1 MQGASVQCMHA
12 TEMERSPG
20 NPSFTVTRRLR
31 FTPQGTSFTFLHAVV
46 QPLHSMQLSASQ
58 MNFILAMVVSRCS
71 SGALDVAERRLGFLH
86 HGDRVVAV
94 RRGGVYRLAA
104 HERRRTF
111 RILPEQVLALPPPGE
126 VKRDESRSRTHAL
139 GDERPHL
146 ELRSGGGLQPHP
158 GPVLDSPIACGLGG
172 DLDAV

>member
-46 QPLHSMQLSASQ
+46 QPLHSMQRSASQ
-58 MNFILAMVVSRCS
+58 MNFILAMVFSWSLS

-86 HGDRVVAV
+86 HRDRVVAV
-94 RRGGVYRLAA
+94 GRGGVHRFPTHDRGRPVGVFL
-104 HERRRTF
+104 
-111 RILPEQVLALPPPGE
+111 EQVLA
-126 VKRDESRSRTHAL
+126 
-139 GDERPHL
+139 
-146 ELRSGGGLQPHP
+146 
-158 GPVLDSPIACGLGG
+158 
-172 DLDAV
+172 